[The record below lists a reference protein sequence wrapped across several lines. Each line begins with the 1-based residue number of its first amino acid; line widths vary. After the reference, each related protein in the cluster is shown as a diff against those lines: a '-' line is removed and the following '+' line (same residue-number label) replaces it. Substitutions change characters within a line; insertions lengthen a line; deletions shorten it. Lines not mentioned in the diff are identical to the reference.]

1 MWLEG
6 HHSQA
11 LAATTACS
19 HALGCGLDWVP
30 ITQASVCVAAGNK
43 SRCTVRSTV
52 HGDTHVNRRKMWL
65 GSVFAAQANGSNAQ
79 CQHVLAH
86 RRCTQCPRRAAPR
99 PWISIDP
106 NDVVYSVHM
115 NTHAARECSHHAV
128 DNMGEHE
135 KPGRAAPA
143 LQSQLAA
150 DAQ

>member
-1 MWLEG
+1 MAWK
-6 HHSQA
+6 
-11 LAATTACS
+11 C
-19 HALGCGLDWVP
+19 
-30 ITQASVCVAAGNK
+30 
-43 SRCTVRSTV
+43 VRSASERKQRTMPARARTSKVYTV
-52 HGDTHVNRRKMWL
+52 PPSRGAT
-65 GSVFAAQANGSNAQ
+65 SVDIN
-79 CQHVLAH
+79 
-86 RRCTQCPRRAAPR
+86 
-99 PWISIDP
+99 DP